1 MKNIDLINQ
10 HYDTFINLSRQLSF
24 KNPFK
29 NEFVNHL
36 LHDYLYDSNCAY
48 NDFCPVVLDLS
59 QAEYADALT
68 TDIKNAKIIVS
79 CMAKVFEDN
88 SSEIESYSDDP
99 TKTIDIS
106 QEYMDDFYNL
116 YNEYLK

>member
-29 NEFVNHL
+29 NEFVSHL
-36 LHDYLYDSNCAY
+36 LQDYLYDTSCAY
-48 NDFCPVVLDLS
+48 NDDLI
-59 QAEYADALT
+59 
-68 TDIKNAKIIVS
+68 TDIKNAKIIVD
-79 CMAKVFEDN
+79 CMAKVFDIN
-88 SSEIESYSDDP
+88 SSEIEAYSDDP
-99 TKTIDIS
+99 TETIDIS
-106 QEYMDDFYNL
+106 QDYLSEFYDI